1 MQLFL
6 SIIAIADNALTYE
19 GKSTG
24 VVTSTRLTH
33 ATPAATYAHSAH
45 RNWESDVDVID
56 DARGKCHD
64 IAYQLIHNN
73 SDIQVR

>member
-1 MQLFL
+1 MQPFL
-6 SIIAIADNALTYE
+6 WLIAIANNALTYV

-24 VVTSTRLTH
+24 VVTNTRLTH

-56 DARGKCHD
+56 NARGKCRD

-73 SDIQVR
+73 SDIQVC